1 MYKREEEMIFR
12 CVGRQDG
19 KTESWKG
26 SLRVLKD
33 GNPCEA
39 EAEARGSYFHLI
51 VGKHSYGNFVC
62 IPNWNVG
69 TELAELDDIFWNEE
83 RLREYTSLRNVD
95 ACSVAAAINSLA
107 YHMEDK
113 RRAVGMEM
121 DRMKMADGHCGTC
134 RKESS
139 VEKEIQLR

>member
-1 MYKREEEMIFR
+1 MYSRREEIIFP
-12 CVGRQDG
+12 CVGKRDG

-26 SLRVLKD
+26 RLRILKT

-83 RLREYTSLRNVD
+83 RLRDYTVLKNAD
-95 ACSVAAAINSLA
+95 ACSVAAALNSLA
-107 YHMEDK
+107 CHMEDK
-113 RRAVGMEM
+113 RQAGGAEI
-121 DRMKMADGHCGTC
+121 GHGD
-134 RKESS
+134 S
-139 VEKEIQLR
+139 L